1 MTDVIK
7 TVHATITAQT
17 ALEMIGNPNA
27 KGTIVIAPTIVI
39 VPTIAPMISNALT
52 AITISSMTLA
62 TTRHGHFS
70 NVTSPATRLPHNAA
84 LPPVAKTHPN
94 RDRHKPIGASHVQQH
109 QTGAPKSH
117 SLTPPK
123 PK

>member
-7 TVHATITAQT
+7 TVHVTTTAQT

-27 KGTIVIAPTIVI
+27 KDTIAIA
-39 VPTIAPMISNALT
+39 PTIAPMISIALT
-52 AITISSMTLA
+52 ALPISSMILA

-70 NVTSPATRLPHNAA
+70 NVTSPAMRLPHNAA